1 MPLSGKKVLFV
12 VTEDWFFW
20 MHRRN
25 LALFLKEKGAEIYVA
40 SRKGTYF
47 NSILNDGFH
56 FTEFEISRKSLNPF
70 LRLRNIFHLKKILNQ
85 VSPDIL
91 HCVSIQP
98 ILIGAFASIGK
109 KHLTVLAF
117 TGLGYLFSENDL
129 KRKTVRSLILSMLR
143 YLFRLIHPV
152 CIFENSDDENEI
164 RLKTG
169 GTADSYSTVPGSGV
183 DLKLYSFV
191 PEKPGGKRVLFSGRL
206 LKEKGAELYAEAAAV
221 LKKKNPE
228 YEFLMAGPLDSEN
241 RGAVSEK
248 ELKKW
253 TLSGNVEWLGNV
265 TDVAG
270 LLKSINIV
278 CLPTYYREGIPMALI
293 EASASGRSAVTTDTP
308 GCREI
313 IKDGVNGIL
322 IRPKDLGSLVSALEF
337 LLENPEI
344 RAEHGRKGREIAEK
358 FFSKETINSRVLSI
372 YLDNMRSR
380 YDKTD
385 HSKN

>member
-1 MPLSGKKVLFV
+1 
-12 VTEDWFFW
+12 
-20 MHRRN
+20 
-25 LALFLKEKGAEIYVA
+25 
-40 SRKGTYF
+40 
-47 NSILNDGFH
+47 
-56 FTEFEISRKSLNPF
+56 
-70 LRLRNIFHLKKILNQ
+70 
-85 VSPDIL
+85 
-91 HCVSIQP
+91 
-98 ILIGAFASIGK
+98 
-109 KHLTVLAF
+109 
-117 TGLGYLFSENDL
+117 
-129 KRKTVRSLILSMLR
+129 
-143 YLFRLIHPV
+143 
-152 CIFENSDDENEI
+152 
-164 RLKTG
+164 
-169 GTADSYSTVPGSGV
+169 
-183 DLKLYSFV
+183 
-191 PEKPGGKRVLFSGRL
+191 
-206 LKEKGAELYAEAAAV
+206 AV